1 MPVLSIA
8 EQTRIFLLSCGTG
21 FLLGFLYDIFRF
33 FRLLFSVKKGA
44 VFIFDIS
51 FSLLA
56 TFMSFI
62 FILTANKG
70 EVRWYIIAGEI
81 IGMAVYYF
89 ALGEVSLKFFKRV
102 ISSVKKINSV
112 ILKAFKLPFKKIRG
126 IKAHMSDKL
135 VKSSKKD

>member
-21 FLLGFLYDIFRF
+21 FLLGSVYDIFRF
-33 FRLLFSVKKGA
+33 LRLAFSIKKRA

-56 TFMSFI
+56 TFISFI

-81 IGMAVYYF
+81 IGLVIYYF
-89 ALGEVSLKFFKRV
+89 ALGEVVLKLFKNI
-102 ISSVKKINSV
+102 ISSVKKVNSV
-112 ILKAFKLPFKKIRG
+112 FLRLFSWPFKKF
-126 IKAHMSDKL
+126 KALKTHISDKL